1 MPRLSVLATPAL
13 AGLLLAGC
21 SSAFGQAAASLPAA
35 GGDDLQTVSDAAD
48 SLVANRSSASQ
59 NARAA
64 IGVTDALGSIIRDV
78 SNTERILSG
87 SAHPPKQHAGERGV
101 FSKSLLV
108 LNPGG
113 GGISGYCQSS
123 AGYSLKGIPSLDE
136 TFGWQSGVYSS
147 GARVS
152 GDHGFSTWSAN
163 TSGEAVEAPIG
174 GLSIARN
181 GNASCPMMAPMFSVR
196 GATASEGFSIPIMLT
211 YRHGTLWN
219 LSVSNARFAG
229 GESVDVAMSSGRP
242 PSLDGFITRGSKEL
256 ATFHTN
262 AYGKGTLTITSTGAQ
277 YAIADWIVTGTP

>member
-1 MPRLSVLATPAL
+1 MARLSVLTAPAL
-13 AGLLLAGC
+13 IGLLLAGC
-21 SSAFGQAAASLPAA
+21 SAGFGQAAASLPAA
-35 GGDDLQTVSDAAD
+35 GDDLQTVSDAAD
-48 SLVANRSSASQ
+48 SLVANRTSATQ

-78 SNTERILSG
+78 SNTEHILSG
-87 SAHPPKQHAGERGV
+87 ARPLKQNTGTHEV

-113 GGISGYCQSS
+113 GGVSGYCQSS

-147 GARVS
+147 GARIS
-152 GDHGFSTWSAN
+152 ADHGFSTWSAN

-174 GLSIARN
+174 GLSVVRQ
-181 GNASCPMMAPMFSVR
+181 GNASCPMIAPMFSVR
-196 GATASEGFSIPIMLT
+196 GATTNEAFSIPIMLT

-229 GESVDVAMSSGRP
+229 GESVDVAMSPGRP
-242 PSLDGFITRGSKEL
+242 PSLAGFITRGSDQL
-256 ATFHTN
+256 ATFRTN
-262 AYGKGTLTITSTGAQ
+262 AFGKGTLTITSTGAQ

>member
-1 MPRLSVLATPAL
+1 MARSSALATTAL
-13 AGLLLAGC
+13 VGLLLTGC
-21 SSAFGQAAASLPAA
+21 GAAFGQAGASLPAA
-35 GGDDLQTVSDAAD
+35 GDDVQTVSDAAD
-48 SLVANRSSASQ
+48 SLVANRSSATQ

-78 SNTERILSG
+78 SNTEHILSG
-87 SAHPPKQHAGERGV
+87 VRSLKQNTGTHGV

-147 GARVS
+147 GARIS
-152 GDHGFSTWSAN
+152 ADHGFSTWSAN
-163 TSGEAVEAPIG
+163 TSGEAVRAPIG
-174 GLSIARN
+174 GLSVVRN
-181 GNASCPMMAPMFSVR
+181 GSASCPMMAPMFSVR
-196 GATASEGFSIPIMLT
+196 GATENEAFSIPIMLT

-229 GESVDVAMSSGRP
+229 GETVDVAMSSGRP
-242 PSLDGFITRGSKEL
+242 PSLAGFITRGNTDL
-256 ATFHTN
+256 ATFHTS

>member
-1 MPRLSVLATPAL
+1 MARFSVLATPAL
-13 AGLLLAGC
+13 VGLLLAGC
-21 SSAFGQAAASLPAA
+21 SAGFGQAAASLPAA

-48 SLVANRSSASQ
+48 SLVANRTSASQ

-87 SAHPPKQHAGERGV
+87 ARPPKKNTGPHGV
-101 FSKSLLV
+101 YSKSLLV

-113 GGISGYCQSS
+113 GGVSGYCQSS

-152 GDHGFSTWSAN
+152 GDHGLSTWSAN

-174 GLSIARN
+174 GLSVARK
-181 GNASCPMMAPMFSVR
+181 GNASCPMIAPMFSVR
-196 GATASEGFSIPIMLT
+196 GATANEAFSIPIMLT

-242 PSLDGFITRGSKEL
+242 PSLAGFITRGSTEL